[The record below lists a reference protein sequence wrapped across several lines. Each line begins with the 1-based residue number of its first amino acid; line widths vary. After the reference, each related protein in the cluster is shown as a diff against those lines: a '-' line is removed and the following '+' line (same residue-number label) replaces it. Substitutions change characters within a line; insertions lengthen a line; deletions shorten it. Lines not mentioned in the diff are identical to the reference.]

1 MSGLPFVTLN
11 DAAPQDMNES
21 PTVCVGLHLAYHHR
35 NIQHAYFQTGLVTS
49 ERASMFVLSLSV
61 TSLLFSVHMLVSQGG
76 VMLSSKMM

>member
-35 NIQHAYFQTGLVTS
+35 NIQHACFQTGLVTS

-61 TSLLFSVHMLVSQGG
+61 TSLLFSEFTCLSHRAVSCCRP
-76 VMLSSKMM
+76 K